1 MLAVTAETES
11 VEAEVEPEAEAK
23 LVYAAFCKAD
33 DEATTVAEPEF
44 TSAG

>member
-11 VEAEVEPEAEAK
+11 VEAEVEPEAEAE

-33 DEATTVAEPEF
+33 DESTTVAEPEF

>member
-1 MLAVTAETES
+1 VLAVTAETES
-11 VEAEVEPEAEAK
+11 VEAEVEPEAEAE

-33 DEATTVAEPEF
+33 NESTIVVEPEF